1 MKGKSVFCVHIDI
14 VDESGVITNTPKLFQ
29 DEKDAVE
36 RFNQEVEQERKN
48 ANDKGWVI
56 EDDDEDTFCA
66 YEDGYYNNNHV
77 SITLREIE
85 IN

>member
-14 VDESGVITNTPKLFQ
+14 VDESGVITNMPKLFQ
-29 DEKDAVE
+29 DAKDAVK
-36 RFNQEVEQERKN
+36 FFMQEAMKERKI

-77 SITLREIE
+77 NITIREIK

>member
-29 DEKDAVE
+29 DAKDAVK
-36 RFNQEVEQERKN
+36 FFMQEAMKERKI
-48 ANDKGWVI
+48 AKGKDWII

>member
-14 VDESGVITNTPKLFQ
+14 VDESGVIMNMPKLFQ
-29 DEKDAVE
+29 DEKDAVK
-36 RFNQEVEQERKN
+36 FFMQEAMKERKI
-48 ANDKGWVI
+48 ANDKGWII
-56 EDDDEDTFCA
+56 EDDEEDTFCA

>member
-1 MKGKSVFCVHIDI
+1 MKGKSVFCVHITI
-14 VDESGVITNTPKLFQ
+14 VDESGVIVNMPKLFQ
-29 DEKDAVE
+29 DTKDAVK
-36 RFNQEVEQERKN
+36 FFMQEVMKEWKI

-77 SITLREIE
+77 NITIRKIE

>member
-14 VDESGVITNTPKLFQ
+14 VDESGEIMNKPKLFQ
-29 DEKDAVE
+29 DAKDAVK
-36 RFNQEVEQERKN
+36 FFMQEAMKERKI

-77 SITLREIE
+77 NITIHEIK

>member
-14 VDESGVITNTPKLFQ
+14 VDESGVISNTPKLFQ
-29 DEKDAVE
+29 DEKDAVK
-36 RFNQEVEQERKN
+36 FFMQEAMKERKI

-77 SITLREIE
+77 NITIREIK